1 MTDQTGSVLS
11 SAISTLEELA
21 SAARFGQFLSV
32 GVVGM
37 VFDTAVIFLLTD
49 LWNVGPFPAKLASA
63 ETAIVVMF
71 VLNERWTFAQWGQ
84 TSSVSLA
91 RRFLKSNL
99 VRSGGVAVATAV
111 LLALNGWFGVWVVL
125 ANIIGIG
132 VGFVVNYVF
141 ESLFTWRVHRQ

>member
-1 MTDQTGSVLS
+1 MTDGNRSLVA
-11 SAISTLEELA
+11 SAVAHFEHLA
-21 SAARFGQFLSV
+21 SAVRFGQFLSV

-37 VFDTAVIFLLTD
+37 LFDTAVIFLLTD

-63 ETAIVVMF
+63 ETAIIVMF
-71 VLNERWTFAQWGQ
+71 VLNERWTFSRWGQ
-84 TSSVSLA
+84 ASSAALL

-111 LLALNGWFGVWVVL
+111 LLVLNTWFGVWVVL
-125 ANIIGIG
+125 ANVIGIG

-141 ESLFTWRVHRQ
+141 ESLFTWKVHRE